1 MNRDNRLFHLLI
13 TLIVIIGIL
22 LLSGIS
28 DDTLT
33 LAVMDVGQGQS
44 IVIRTPNGRTIV
56 VDCGST
62 SSRNGGRNAASV
74 VSNYLKSM
82 GESRIDMAIL
92 SHPHDDHINGFPYLL
107 QKVKAKQVLDI
118 GKKIDTPD
126 YRQYVR
132 IIKSTNSKYRIAT
145 KGTIATLDDGVT
157 LAVLHPVRGM
167 NYPDLNENSMVIR
180 IQYGKVSFLIASD
193 TGYLAEC
200 EMLCQKMPVRST
212 VLVVG
217 HHGSELASSPEW
229 LRAVH
234 PDIAVISVGRG
245 NSYGHPS
252 KEVLLRLDSLKV
264 KVYRTDSNGAVVFKT
279 NGSSLGVKT
288 YRRK

>member
-13 TLIVIIGIL
+13 TLIVAIGLL
-22 LLSGIS
+22 LLSGTS
-28 DDTLT
+28 DSTLT

-44 IVIRTPNGRTIV
+44 IVICTPNGRVIV

-62 SSRNGGRNAASV
+62 SSRNGGRNAANV
-74 VSNYLKSM
+74 VRDYLKSI
-82 GESRIDMAIL
+82 GKSRIDMLIL

-107 QKVKAKQVLDI
+107 QKVKAKQVLDTGI
-118 GKKIDTPD
+118 KIDTPD
-126 YRQYVR
+126 CRQFWRTVN
-132 IIKSTNSKYRIAT
+132 TTHPKYRIAA
-145 KGTIATLDDGVT
+145 KGTVATLDEGVT
-157 LAVLHPVRGM
+157 LAVLHPVRGRM
-167 NYPDLNENSMVIR
+167 YPDLNENSMVMR
-180 IQYGKVSFLIASD
+180 INYGKVSFLIASD
-193 TGYLAEC
+193 VGFFAEC
-200 EMLCQKMPVRST
+200 EMLCQELPVRST

-217 HHGSELASSPEW
+217 HHGSEMASSPEW

-234 PDIAVISVGRG
+234 PDIAAISVGRR

-264 KVYRTDSNGAVVFKT
+264 KVYRTDSNGAILFNT

-288 YRRK
+288 YRGE